1 LNVDIDHI
9 GERSMTK
16 TSTPLA
22 LVLAALTF
30 VSLWAPTLHTPA
42 AVQTAAVTLP
52 VLV

>member
-1 LNVDIDHI
+1 
-9 GERSMTK
+9 MTK

-30 VSLWAPTLHTPA
+30 VSLWAPTLAPV